1 MQLPIAKLQHA
12 IHQFRGNPAPEGA
25 VRIQEALRVAFE
37 ELGQCVDHEFAF
49 VKPPDFFELGIYA
62 RGCKPRPY
70 FKRLPVF
77 RPDGDRQS
85 QFAAG
90 IESPSWAGFPVT
102 G

>member
-1 MQLPIAKLQHA
+1 
-12 IHQFRGNPAPEGA
+12 
-25 VRIQEALRVAFE
+25 
-37 ELGQCVDHEFAF
+37 